1 MCLLSI
7 FPAWQC
13 SPHDFGMSFVEA
25 VGVNLGY
32 LALIVWLVGL
42 KTPSSR
48 NPAYACSSTVSAQVS
63 SDRHTTLS
71 TVDQEPSEGGRV
83 GETLKAFRC

>member
-1 MCLLSI
+1 
-7 FPAWQC
+7 
-13 SPHDFGMSFVEA
+13 MSFVEA
-25 VGVNLGY
+25 VGINLGY

-48 NPAYACSSTVSAQVS
+48 NPASPPGILNAGSQARTASACSSTVSAQVR